1 MEFFLFYETFYT
13 INCDK
18 IILYAGNMLKML
30 FYIYLS
36 QKNLDT
42 RQPIEVILAEAEEI
56 IEISDDILTCCYI
69 YMDFLHPVLLDIER
83 KGDIDQNKINALK
96 ESLNQKLAENEK
108 KLHIEYAKLTSEN
121 NTEKWNFFVNNL

>member
-1 MEFFLFYETFYT
+1 
-13 INCDK
+13 
-18 IILYAGNMLKML
+18 
-30 FYIYLS
+30 
-36 QKNLDT
+36 
-42 RQPIEVILAEAEEI
+42 LAEAEEI